1 MGPELNEKSGNV
13 RQKTK
18 FMNIR
23 LKVLIACLT
32 VGLVSVNA
40 AAIDSDAGT
49 SASAFLKIDAGSP
62 RAQALGNAYVSIA
75 DGPEALFWNPAG
87 AASATTRELQFAYLD
102 YLQGYK
108 ARTLAY
114 LQPIGKTIIGVTV
127 NYMDMDGF
135 DFRDDWGAQNPEIGT
150 PVQNF
155 VGGLSIARGF
165 FDQKLQ
171 IGGTVKYIT
180 EKLYDGEGYN
190 HYNNVGFDVGA
201 KLRLV
206 NWLGLGGALVNIGDK
221 EEMPRGLRLG
231 ADLNTR
237 YFTISGEYMKYRD
250 DKARYGVGLEI
261 HIPEDMLQIARFDL
275 RVGYYTREDTG
286 INTEDSWVDKVGLAE
301 TSKVSFGFGI
311 YSSELFGYGA
321 SIDYAVTPFG
331 ALGTSQQIALAIEF

>member
-1 MGPELNEKSGNV
+1 
-13 RQKTK
+13 
-18 FMNIR
+18 MNIKI
-23 LKVLIACLT
+23 KVLVACLT
-32 VGLVSVNA
+32 VALGGVNA
-40 AAIDSDAGT
+40 FAINENAGT
-49 SASAFLKIDAGSP
+49 SASSFLKIDAGSP

-87 AASATTRELQFAYLD
+87 SASATTRELQFAYLD

-114 LQPIGKTIIGVTV
+114 LQPIGKTIIGVTL

-135 DFRDDWGAQNPEIGT
+135 DFRGDRGEQNPEVGT
-150 PVQNF
+150 PVRNF
-155 VGGLSIARGF
+155 VGGVSIARGF
-165 FDQKLQ
+165 INQKLQ
-171 IGGTVKYIT
+171 IGGTAKYIT
-180 EKLYDGEGYN
+180 ERLYNGDRYN
-190 HYNNVGFDVGA
+190 NYDNVGFDVGA

-231 ADLNTR
+231 ADINTR

-250 DKARYGVGLEI
+250 DDYRYGVGLEV
-261 HIPEDMLQIARFDL
+261 HIPEDLLQVARFDL
-275 RVGYYTREDTG
+275 RVGYYSRENTG
-286 INTEDSWVDKVGLAE
+286 INESDDWVKSVGLEE

-321 SIDYAVTPFG
+321 SLDYAVTPFG
-331 ALGTSQQIALAIEF
+331 ALGTSQQIAVSIQF

>member
-1 MGPELNEKSGNV
+1 
-13 RQKTK
+13 
-18 FMNIR
+18 MNIR
-23 LKVLIACLT
+23 IKVLIACLT
-32 VGLVSVNA
+32 VGLLSAGAQAGIN
-40 AAIDSDAGT
+40 SNAGT

-114 LQPIGKTIIGVTV
+114 LQPIGKTIIGITL

-135 DFRDDWGAQNPEIGT
+135 DFRGDRGELQPEVGV

-165 FDQKLQ
+165 FNQKLQ
-171 IGGTVKYIT
+171 IGGTAKYIS
-180 EKLYDGEGYN
+180 EKLDTDRYD
-190 HYNNVGFDVGA
+190 NVGFDVGA

-237 YFTISGEYMKYRD
+237 YFTVSGEYMKYRD
-250 DKARYGVGLEI
+250 DKARYGVGLEV
-261 HIPEDMLQIARFDL
+261 HIPEDMLQVARFDL
-275 RVGYYTREDTG
+275 RVGYYTRTNTG
-286 INTEDSWVDKVGLAE
+286 TNEKDSWVGDLGLAE

-331 ALGTSQQIALAIEF
+331 ALGTSQQIALAIQF

>member
-1 MGPELNEKSGNV
+1 
-13 RQKTK
+13 
-18 FMNIR
+18 MNIR
-23 LKVLIACLT
+23 VKVLIACLT
-32 VGLVSVNA
+32 VGLLSAGAQAESISSN
-40 AAIDSDAGT
+40 AGT

-114 LQPIGKTIIGVTV
+114 LQPIGKTIIGVTL

-135 DFRDDWGAQNPEIGT
+135 VFRGDRGELQPEVGV

-165 FDQKLQ
+165 FNQKLQ
-171 IGGTVKYIT
+171 IGGTAKYIS
-180 EKLYDGEGYN
+180 EKLDTDRYD
-190 HYNNVGFDVGA
+190 NVGFDVGA

-237 YFTISGEYMKYRD
+237 YFTVSGEYMKYRD
-250 DKARYGVGLEI
+250 DKARYGVGLEV
-261 HIPEDMLQIARFDL
+261 HIPEDMLQVARFDL
-275 RVGYYTREDTG
+275 RVGYYTRTNTG
-286 INTEDSWVDKVGLAE
+286 TNEKDSWVGDLGLAE

-331 ALGTSQQIALAIEF
+331 ALGTSQQIALAIQF

>member
-1 MGPELNEKSGNV
+1 
-13 RQKTK
+13 
-18 FMNIR
+18 MNIR
-23 LKVLIACLT
+23 IKVLIACLT
-32 VGLVSVNA
+32 VGLLSAGAQAESIN
-40 AAIDSDAGT
+40 SNAGT

-114 LQPIGKTIIGVTV
+114 LQPIGKTIIGITL
-127 NYMDMDGF
+127 NYMDMDDF
-135 DFRDDWGAQNPEIGT
+135 DFRDEIAQKQPEIGA

-165 FDQKLQ
+165 FNQKLQ
-171 IGGTVKYIT
+171 LGGTAKYIT
-180 EKLYDGEGYN
+180 EKLYNGSTNN
-190 HYNNVGFDVGA
+190 HYDNVGFDVGA

-206 NWLGLGGALVNIGDK
+206 NWLGLGGAIVNIGDK

-237 YFTISGEYMKYRD
+237 YFTVSGEYMKYRD
-250 DKARYGVGLEI
+250 DKARYGVGLEV
-261 HIPEDMLQIARFDL
+261 HIPEDMLQVARFDL
-275 RVGYYTREDTG
+275 RVGYYTRTNTG
-286 INTEDSWVDKVGLAE
+286 TNEKDSWVGDLGLAE

-331 ALGTSQQIALAIEF
+331 ALGTSQQIALAIQF

>member
-1 MGPELNEKSGNV
+1 
-13 RQKTK
+13 
-18 FMNIR
+18 MNIR

-32 VGLVSVNA
+32 VGLVSANA
-40 AAIDSDAGT
+40 SAASIDSNAGT
-49 SASAFLKIDAGSP
+49 SASAFLKINAGSP

-87 AASATTRELQFAYLD
+87 AASATTRELQFSYLD

-135 DFRDDWGAQNPEIGT
+135 DFRGEYGEQQPEVGV

-155 VGGLSIARGF
+155 VGSLSVARGF
-165 FDQKLQ
+165 FEQKLQ
-171 IGGTVKYIT
+171 IGGTAKYIS
-180 EKLYDGEGYN
+180 EKLDTDHYD
-190 HYNNVGFDVGA
+190 NVGFDVGA

-206 NWLGLGGALVNIGDK
+206 NWLGLGAALVNIGDK

-237 YFTISGEYMKYRD
+237 YFTLSGEYMKYRD
-250 DKARYGVGLEI
+250 DKARYGVGLEV
-261 HIPEDMLQIARFDL
+261 HIPEDLLQVARFDL
-275 RVGYYTREDTG
+275 RVGYYTRENTG
-286 INTEDSWVDKVGLAE
+286 TNEKDSWVGDLGLAE

-331 ALGTSQQIALAIEF
+331 ALGTSQQIALAIQF

>member
-1 MGPELNEKSGNV
+1 
-13 RQKTK
+13 
-18 FMNIR
+18 MNIK

-62 RAQALGNAYVSIA
+62 RAQALGNAFVSIA

-114 LQPIGKTIIGVTV
+114 LQPIGKTIIGLTI

-135 DFRDDWGAQNPEIGT
+135 DFRDETGAPNPEIGT

-155 VGGLSIARGF
+155 VGSLSIARGF

-171 IGGTVKYIT
+171 LGGTVKYIS
-180 EKLYDGEGYN
+180 ESLDSE

-250 DKARYGVGLEI
+250 DKARYGVGLEV
-261 HIPEDMLQIARFDL
+261 HIPEDLLQVARFDL

-286 INTEDSWVDKVGLAE
+286 INEDDSLVKSLGLEE

>member
-1 MGPELNEKSGNV
+1 
-13 RQKTK
+13 
-18 FMNIR
+18 MNIR

-32 VGLVSVNA
+32 VGLVSANA
-40 AAIDSDAGT
+40 SAASIDSNAGT
-49 SASAFLKIDAGSP
+49 SASAFLKINAGSP

-87 AASATTRELQFAYLD
+87 AASATTRELQFSYLD

-135 DFRDDWGAQNPEIGT
+135 DFRGEDSEQQPEVGV

-155 VGGLSIARGF
+155 VGSLSVARGF

-171 IGGTVKYIT
+171 IGGTAKYIS
-180 EKLYDGEGYN
+180 EKLDTDHYD
-190 HYNNVGFDVGA
+190 NVGFDVGA

-237 YFTISGEYMKYRD
+237 YFTLSGEYMKYRD

-261 HIPEDMLQIARFDL
+261 HIPEDLLQVARFDL
-275 RVGYYTREDTG
+275 RVGYYTRENTG
-286 INTEDSWVDKVGLAE
+286 TNEKDSWVGDLGLAE

-331 ALGTSQQIALAIEF
+331 ALGTSQQIALAIQF

>member
-1 MGPELNEKSGNV
+1 
-13 RQKTK
+13 
-18 FMNIR
+18 MNIR

-32 VGLVSVNA
+32 VGLVSANA
-40 AAIDSDAGT
+40 SAAPIDSNAGT
-49 SASAFLKIDAGSP
+49 SASAFLKINAGSP

-87 AASATTRELQFAYLD
+87 AASATTRELQFSYLD

-135 DFRDDWGAQNPEIGT
+135 DFRGEYAEQQPEVGV

-155 VGGLSIARGF
+155 VASLSVARGF

-171 IGGTVKYIT
+171 IGGTAKYIS
-180 EKLYDGEGYN
+180 EKLDTDHYD
-190 HYNNVGFDVGA
+190 NVGFDVGA

-237 YFTISGEYMKYRD
+237 YFTLSGEYMKYRD

-261 HIPEDMLQIARFDL
+261 HIPEDLLQVARFDL
-275 RVGYYTREDTG
+275 RVGYYTRENTG
-286 INTEDSWVDKVGLAE
+286 TNEKDSWVGDLGLAE

-331 ALGTSQQIALAIEF
+331 ALGTSQQIALAIQF

>member
-1 MGPELNEKSGNV
+1 MYPAEK
-13 RQKTK
+13 TE

-23 LKVLIACLT
+23 LKVLVACLT
-32 VGLVSVNA
+32 MGLASVSA
-40 AAIDSDAGT
+40 SASIYSDAGT

-62 RAQALGNAYVSIA
+62 RAQALGNAFVSIA

-87 AASATTRELQFAYLD
+87 AASATTRELQFSYLD

-135 DFRDDWGAQNPEIGT
+135 DFRGDDGTPKPEVGT

-171 IGGTVKYIT
+171 LGGTAKYISESLDST
-180 EKLYDGEGYN
+180 

-206 NWLGLGGALVNIGDK
+206 NWLGLGGALINIGDK

-250 DKARYGVGLEI
+250 DEARYGVGLEV
-261 HIPEDMLQIARFDL
+261 HIPEDLLQVARFDL
-275 RVGYYTREDTG
+275 RVGYYSREDTG
-286 INTEDSWVDKVGLAE
+286 INTSDSWVGDLGLAE
-301 TSKVSFGFGI
+301 TSKISFGFGI

>member
-1 MGPELNEKSGNV
+1 
-13 RQKTK
+13 
-18 FMNIR
+18 MNIR

-32 VGLVSVNA
+32 VGLVSANA
-40 AAIDSDAGT
+40 SAASIDSNAGT
-49 SASAFLKIDAGSP
+49 SASAFLKINAGSP

-87 AASATTRELQFAYLD
+87 AASATTRELQFSYLD

-135 DFRDDWGAQNPEIGT
+135 VFRGENGEQQPEVGV

-155 VGGLSIARGF
+155 VGSLSVARGF

-171 IGGTVKYIT
+171 IGGTAKYIS
-180 EKLYDGEGYN
+180 EKLDTDHYD
-190 HYNNVGFDVGA
+190 NVGFDVGA

-237 YFTISGEYMKYRD
+237 YFTLSGEYMKYRD

-261 HIPEDMLQIARFDL
+261 HIPEDLLQVARFDL
-275 RVGYYTREDTG
+275 RVGYYTRENTG
-286 INTEDSWVDKVGLAE
+286 TNEKDSWVGDLGLAE

-331 ALGTSQQIALAIEF
+331 ALGTSQQIALAIQF

>member
-1 MGPELNEKSGNV
+1 
-13 RQKTK
+13 
-18 FMNIR
+18 
-23 LKVLIACLT
+23 
-32 VGLVSVNA
+32 
-40 AAIDSDAGT
+40 
-49 SASAFLKIDAGSP
+49 
-62 RAQALGNAYVSIA
+62 
-75 DGPEALFWNPAG
+75 
-87 AASATTRELQFAYLD
+87 LD

-114 LQPIGKTIIGVTV
+114 LQPIGKTIIGVTL

-135 DFRDDWGAQNPEIGT
+135 DFRGDRGELQPEVGV

-165 FDQKLQ
+165 FNQKLQ
-171 IGGTVKYIT
+171 IGGTAKYIS
-180 EKLYDGEGYN
+180 EKLDTDRYD
-190 HYNNVGFDVGA
+190 NVGFDVGA

-237 YFTISGEYMKYRD
+237 YFTVSGEYMKYRD
-250 DKARYGVGLEI
+250 DKARYGVGLEV
-261 HIPEDMLQIARFDL
+261 HIPEDMLQVARFDL
-275 RVGYYTREDTG
+275 RVGYYTRTNTG
-286 INTEDSWVDKVGLAE
+286 TNEKDSWVGDLGLAE

-331 ALGTSQQIALAIEF
+331 ALGTSQQIALAIQF

>member
-1 MGPELNEKSGNV
+1 
-13 RQKTK
+13 
-18 FMNIR
+18 MNIKV
-23 LKVLIACLT
+23 KVLIACLT
-32 VGLVSVNA
+32 VGLLSAGAQAESISSN
-40 AAIDSDAGT
+40 AGT

-114 LQPIGKTIIGVTV
+114 LQPIGKTIIGVTL

-135 DFRDDWGAQNPEIGT
+135 DFRGDRGELQPEVGV

-165 FDQKLQ
+165 FNQKLQ
-171 IGGTVKYIT
+171 IGGTAKYIS
-180 EKLYDGEGYN
+180 EKLDTDRYD
-190 HYNNVGFDVGA
+190 NVGFDVGA

-237 YFTISGEYMKYRD
+237 YFTVSGEYMKYRD
-250 DKARYGVGLEI
+250 DKARYGVGLEV
-261 HIPEDMLQIARFDL
+261 HIPEDLLQVARFDL
-275 RVGYYTREDTG
+275 RVGYYTRTNTG
-286 INTEDSWVDKVGLAE
+286 TNEKDSWVGDLGLAE

-331 ALGTSQQIALAIEF
+331 ALGTSQQIALAIQF